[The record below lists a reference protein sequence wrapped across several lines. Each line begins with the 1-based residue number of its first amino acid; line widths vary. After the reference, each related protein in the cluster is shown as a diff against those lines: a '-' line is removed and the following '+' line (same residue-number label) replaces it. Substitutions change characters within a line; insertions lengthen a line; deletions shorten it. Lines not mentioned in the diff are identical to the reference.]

1 MLYKKKIIIT
11 FLLILITPVLLLG
24 LVRFFFSTLET
35 EKVLKSIYFKN
46 NKKIIYFGDSV
57 LNADHNTKYNKSSLV
72 NIFENTIKME
82 SIEISG
88 AAYNPYI
95 YHKYFETIINYNSK
109 IKLIIMPINLRAF
122 SSSWMRVPEFQFEQ
136 ECSFLSII
144 NFNPD
149 YLCIKEHTK
158 NLLFKNRIFSKRK
171 DFLDE
176 KVNLKG
182 FLNSTKRKFFDDVE
196 SGCRLVSREN
206 KKTYRCVSKE
216 ALTQMSQYIQ
226 YEKDLT
232 HVLYAL
238 RYKYHYGETIK
249 DDNVSL
255 KNLKA
260 IVAIAN
266 KANIKVLFY
275 ITPHNIEDIL
285 YRSVNRSGE
294 EVTKIMEQNLIKI
307 NEVLNGNNIYKLN
320 LIGLL
325 KSKNFDPKCA
335 CEHIDR
341 QGKKSISKNISN
353 FIITKIGSI

>member
-1 MLYKKKIIIT
+1 MFYKKKILII
-11 FLLILITPVLLLG
+11 FLLILISPVLLIG
-24 LVRFFFSTLET
+24 LLRFFFSTLEI
-35 EKVLKSIYFKN
+35 EKALKSIYFKN

-57 LNADHNTKYNKSSLV
+57 LNADHNTKYKKSSLV
-72 NIFENTIKME
+72 NIFDNTIKME

-88 AAYNPYI
+88 TAYNPYI

-109 IKLIIMPINLRAF
+109 IKLIIIPINLRAF

-144 NFNPD
+144 NLKPD
-149 YLCIKEHTK
+149 YFCIKEHTK
-158 NLLFKNRIFSKRK
+158 NILFKNRIFLKRK
-171 DFLDE
+171 EFLDE

-182 FLNSTKRKFFDDVE
+182 FLNSTKRKFFNDLDD
-196 SGCRLVSREN
+196 CRIVNIKNER
-206 KKTYRCVSKE
+206 KYRCKSKE
-216 ALTQMSQYIQ
+216 ALDQMSEYLQYKKNLKHII
-226 YEKDLT
+226 LT
-232 HVLYAL
+232 L
-238 RYKYHYGETIK
+238 RYKYHYGEIIN

-260 IVAIAN
+260 IVALAN
-266 KANIKVLFY
+266 KSNKKVLFY

-285 YRSVNRSGE
+285 YSSVNRSGE
-294 EVTKIMEQNLIKI
+294 EITKIMEQNLIKI

-325 KSKNFDPKCA
+325 KSKHFNLKCA
-335 CEHIDR
+335 CEHVDQ